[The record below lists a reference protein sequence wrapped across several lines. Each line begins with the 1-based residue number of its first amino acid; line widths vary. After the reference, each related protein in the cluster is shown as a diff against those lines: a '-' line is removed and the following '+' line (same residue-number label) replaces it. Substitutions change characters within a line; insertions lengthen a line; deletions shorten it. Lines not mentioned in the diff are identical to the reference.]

1 MFKKYN
7 NIINNADS
15 INCLSGNGYNYN
27 KSKYKNS
34 IVSVNVKNN
43 FGYNLIILS
52 VIILIMGALMTA
64 TISYYDINNINRR
77 TKNTQDKFKVI
88 HTALISYLAK
98 NGKFPCPAPLDCDST
113 GCTNEYDYNGS
124 TIEGD
129 DNKVKAL
136 GKEFR
141 DKQEGSKNCIADN
154 SGVFE
159 SKNSYNK
166 KLLYGNV
173 PAISLGLD
181 NSYLVDDWGNKIVY
195 IIPDAITKDNALKD
209 ILYNKNSEDGDDE
222 KLKKYVVYDKDDK
235 DYKNGEVFLLLSNN
249 KNTSGA
255 FPFESR
261 ISNSFN
267 EKITSTTTN
276 EDGTTTTT
284 EEIIYNLPKNNF
296 KVDISDPNYLKYY
309 KNVDSLHEAFSGGR
323 GEISEPDCKKIDLNY
338 DIYVENRECH
348 DYVFAYDVVYDEN
361 GKETKKGKPQEFTIP
376 NNAKQL
382 KIEVWGAGGGHTIA
396 RKDDINN
403 YNSRGGKGG
412 YSYGILEINEE
423 NLKKLNIVNR
433 KLYLYVGEK
442 GHNSPAVMQGTY
454 DDEGQLILSGDGYG
468 GWNGGGSGFSRS
480 ETIYFFEG
488 GGGGASD
495 IRTVGGNWNNAAS
508 LESRIIIAGGGG
520 GASRVNEGRREE
532 RGGDGAGGIGET
544 KKGYERHKFGGNAS
558 GQDANQMP
566 GLGGGQTATNSN
578 GKKVTCSVKG
588 GGTLKGGGGYFAGG
602 STFCRTKKYNDR
614 FIASCDVA
622 QTSYSYANEC
632 GGGGG
637 GSSFIHSA
645 FSVAGGQSGVRRSD
659 GKIRI
664 CVISEKNNT
673 DNNNTDN
680 NNTDSN
686 NTKNNS
692 TFSITFPEAKYGELS
707 FPSDFVCPYFVTTPE
722 TKIDDYYTLSNFK
735 DKNNL
740 IINNKPAIKCGKNGE
755 WETNEDGSIKMIY
768 ECLELQKC
776 EQPFAFNSEID
787 WGDFDFEVVNTGK
800 VENVGGTKK
809 MQCIVDKDN
818 NASWHIIQ

>member
-88 HTALISYLAK
+88 HTALISYLAEH
-98 NGKFPCPAPLDCDST
+98 GKFPCPAPLDCDST
-113 GCTNEYDYNGS
+113 GCNNEDDYNDS

-159 SKNSYNK
+159 SKNSYNE

-181 NSYLVDDWGNKIVY
+181 NSYLVDDWGNKLVY

-209 ILYNKNSEDGDDE
+209 ILYNKN
-222 KLKKYVVYDKDDK
+222 KLENENGSGNENGSDNENSTDYKANLQKYVVYDKDDK
-235 DYKNGEVFLLLSNN
+235 DDKCGEVFLLLSNST
-249 KNTSGA
+249 NTSGA

-276 EDGTTTTT
+276 GDGTTTTT
-284 EEIIYNLPKNNF
+284 EEIIYNLPKKDFLVN
-296 KVDISDPNYLKYY
+296 ISDNNYLKYY
-309 KNVDSLHEAFSGGR
+309 KNIDNLHEAFSGGR
-323 GEISEPDCKKIDLNY
+323 GEISEPDCEEIVLTYN
-338 DIYVENRECH
+338 INVENRECY
-348 DYVFAYDVVYDEN
+348 DYVY
-361 GKETKKGKPQEFTIP
+361 TGKPQEFTIP

-382 KIEVWGAGGGHTIA
+382 KIEVWGAGGGHMIGS
-396 RKDDINN
+396 INN
-403 YNSRGGKGG
+403 HIRYNSKGGKGG

-442 GHNSPAVMQGTY
+442 GHNSPSVIQGTH
-454 DDEGQLILSGDGYG
+454 DDEGRLIVIGDGYG
-468 GWNGGGSGFSRS
+468 GWNGGGSGLSYTS
-480 ETIYFFEG
+480 KTKEFFEG

-495 IRTVGGNWNNAAS
+495 IRTVGGNWNNEAS
-508 LESRIIIAGGGG
+508 LESRIIVAGGGG
-520 GASRVNEGRREE
+520 GASRDGGNDDEE
-532 RGGDGAGGIGET
+532 EEKGGDGAGGIGE
-544 KKGYERHKFGGNAS
+544 KKQGYERHKFGGNAS
-558 GQDANQMP
+558 GHYLSMP

-578 GKKVTCSVKG
+578 GITVTCNVKG

-602 STFCRTKKYNDR
+602 STFCETKKYNDR
-614 FIASCDVA
+614 FVASCA
-622 QTSYSYANEC
+622 LAKTSYSYDNEC

-645 FSVAGGQSGVRRSD
+645 FSVAGGQNGVRRSD

-664 CVISEKNNT
+664 CVISE
-673 DNNNTDN
+673 NNNI
-680 NNTDSN
+680 S
-686 NTKNNS
+686 KEM
-692 TFSITFPEAKYGELS
+692 TFPKAKYGELS
-707 FPSDFVCPYFVTTPE
+707 FPSDSTCPYSVTTP
-722 TKIDDYYTLSNFK
+722 TTGIRDYYTLSNFK

-768 ECLELQKC
+768 ECLELPKC

-787 WGDFDFEVVNTGK
+787 WGRFDFEVVNTGK
-800 VENVGGTKK
+800 VESADQNIK

-818 NASWHIIQ
+818 RASWHIIQ